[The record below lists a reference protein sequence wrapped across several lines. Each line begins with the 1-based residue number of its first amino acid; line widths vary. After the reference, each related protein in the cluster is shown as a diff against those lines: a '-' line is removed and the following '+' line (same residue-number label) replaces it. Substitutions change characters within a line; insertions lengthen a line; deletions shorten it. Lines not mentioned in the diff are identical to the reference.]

1 MLKKE
6 QREIEGEPGKKRG
19 LLRLI
24 ELIDRDGGKFL
35 KAGGL
40 AFLGLIPY
48 MAGLSLAVAARDPL
62 LLLVAG
68 LLGGLIAAP
77 GICGVAD
84 TVLRSQRD
92 EVGWW
97 WWHSYKKAWK
107 SNWKQVLL
115 PGAVFGLIA
124 GAEIYALYYV
134 AVQEDPTR
142 DFLLLMGAALL
153 ELGIFGYWLPMQACM
168 ELSGQALLRNCF
180 ILFLNHPI
188 KSLLA
193 ALVQLLYIGLILIW
207 FPLTLLFLL
216 LFSAW
221 LPLLGAYGILYPIL
235 NQHFGLEE
243 AYAKLRQQ
251 RWERGEEQ

>member
-1 MLKKE
+1 METHTQTEK
-6 QREIEGEPGKKRG
+6 EPGKKKG
-19 LLRLI
+19 LLRLM
-24 ELIDRDGGKFL
+24 ELIDRDGVKFL
-35 KAGGL
+35 KAGL
-40 AFLGLIPY
+40 IAFLGLIPY
-48 MAGLSLAVAARDPL
+48 MLGLSLAVAARDPL

-77 GICGVAD
+77 GICGVTD

-107 SNWKQVLL
+107 SNWKRVLL

-124 GAEIYALYYV
+124 GTEIYALYFLATV
-134 AVQEDPTR
+134 ESQNLSR
-142 DFLLLMGAALL
+142 DFLLLVGAALL

-168 ELSGQALLRNCF
+168 ELSAPALLRNCF
-180 ILFLNHPI
+180 ILFLSHPI

-207 FPLTLLFLL
+207 LPLTLLFLL
-216 LFSAW
+216 LFSVW

-243 AYAKLRQQ
+243 AYAKLRRQ
-251 RWERGEEQ
+251 RWESGED